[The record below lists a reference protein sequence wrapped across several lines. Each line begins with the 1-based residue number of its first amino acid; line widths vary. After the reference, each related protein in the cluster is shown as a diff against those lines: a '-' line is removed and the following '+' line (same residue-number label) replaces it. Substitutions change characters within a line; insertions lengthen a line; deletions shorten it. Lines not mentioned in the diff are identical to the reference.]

1 MCYYLVKWL
10 SEPYTLQIDRG
21 MSGMIPARTMVG
33 NALYL
38 NRVQRAPHW
47 HTPSSKTTVV
57 EAIYVW
63 RTGLQLQPINVTNA
77 LPLACARAEATRKK
91 AVKVSLL
98 DHKAIMEEVSKR
110 DRLEY
115 KDDNND
121 NDKSEEESN
130 EENEESKSESKS
142 K

>member
-1 MCYYLVKWL
+1 MHH
-10 SEPYTLQIDRG
+10 TG
-21 MSGMIPARTMVG
+21 THHPARNGRGGRICLADWLAT
-33 NALYL
+33 A
-38 NRVQRAPHW
+38 A
-47 HTPSSKTTVV
+47 K
-57 EAIYVW
+57 
-63 RTGLQLQPINVTNA
+63 INVTNA

-115 KDDNND
+115 MDNNND
-121 NDKSEEESN
+121 NDKREEESD

-142 K
+142 E